1 MGPTIRLALLLPVAT
16 VVFLVAASS
25 APGQTAKTK
34 AIAATE
40 KGVADTD
47 PALLDLTGYNQ
58 TIGKYRGKPL
68 MVNFWATWCEP
79 CREEYPMIV
88 DLSKKFGPEGLVV
101 LGVSLDENA
110 DLNLVRRF
118 LAENHPG
125 FPNFRQKPGIDAD
138 AFYQGVNPDWRGTM
152 PQTVFYGRD
161 GHIARYLVGSRPR
174 SAFED
179 AIRLIMVNNGAQDL
193 KDRSAQAGH

>member
-1 MGPTIRLALLLPVAT
+1 MARSIRLAVLLPIAT
-16 VVFLVAASS
+16 AVFFGAASS

-34 AIAATE
+34 TTAVTDKSVAAT
-40 KGVADTD
+40 D
-47 PALLDLTGYNQ
+47 PPLLDLAAYNE
-58 TIGKYRGKPL
+58 TIEKYRGKPL

-79 CREEYPMIV
+79 CRNEYPMIV
-88 DLSKKFGPEGLVV
+88 DFSKKYGPDGLVV

-118 LAENHPG
+118 LADNHPG

-179 AIRLIMVNNGAQDL
+179 AIRLIMVSRGAQNL
-193 KDRSAQAGH
+193 ANRSSQAGH

>member
-1 MGPTIRLALLLPVAT
+1 MGRSIRLALLLPIAM
-16 VVFLVAASS
+16 VVLFVTAGSTS
-25 APGQTAKTK
+25 GQTAKIKTV
-34 AIAATE
+34 ATTD

-47 PALLDLTGYNQ
+47 PPLLDLAGYNQ
-58 TIGKYRGKPL
+58 TIEKYRGKPL

-79 CREEYPMIV
+79 CRNEYPMIV

-118 LAENHPG
+118 LTENHPG

-179 AIRLIMVNNGAQDL
+179 AIRLILVN
-193 KDRSAQAGH
+193 KDAENTPRRANPVGQ

>member
-1 MGPTIRLALLLPVAT
+1 MRKSIRLAGLLSIAT
-16 VVFLVAASS
+16 AVFFGAASS
-25 APGQTAKTK
+25 APCQTAKTK
-34 AIAATE
+34 TVAVTD
-40 KGVADTD
+40 KGVAATD
-47 PALLDLTGYNQ
+47 PPLLDLAGYNQ
-58 TIGKYRGKPL
+58 TIEKYRGKPL

-79 CREEYPMIV
+79 CRNEYPMIV
-88 DLSKKFGPEGLVV
+88 DFSKKYGPDGLVV
-101 LGVSLDENA
+101 LGISLDENA
-110 DLNLVRRF
+110 DLSLVRRF
-118 LAENHPG
+118 LADNHPG

-179 AIRLIMVNNGAQDL
+179 AIRLIMVSSGAQNL
-193 KDRSAQAGH
+193 ANGSAQAGH